1 MLKDFL
7 RVYLDIEESERE
19 RKKILE
25 RLDSIEEEVSDL
37 KESQISEDRI
47 RGLEKNI
54 RDLNPVPI
62 DLTDRERDMLE
73 ALISKE
79 EFSSTAELGDHIG
92 ISSNNA
98 RSVLNNLDE
107 KLDLDQKKKGRKK
120 LYRLSDEEKE
130 KIYSNKRA

>member
-1 MLKDFL
+1 MLKEFL
-7 RVYLDIEESERE
+7 RVWLDIEESDRE

-25 RLDSIEEEVSDL
+25 RLESLEEEVSDL

-54 RDLNPVPI
+54 RELNPVPI

-73 ALISKE
+73 ALMSKE
-79 EFSSTAELGDHIG
+79 EFSSTSELGDHIG

-120 LYRLSDEEKE
+120 LYRLSEEEKQ
-130 KIYSNKRA
+130 KILGN

>member
-7 RVYLDIEESERE
+7 RIWLDIEESDRE
-19 RKKILE
+19 RREILE
-25 RLDSIEEEVSDL
+25 RLDEMEEEMKEL
-37 KESQISEDRI
+37 KNSQISEDRI

-54 RDLNPVPI
+54 REMNPIPV

-120 LYRLSDEEKE
+120 VYRLSEEEKE
-130 KIYSNKRA
+130 KIFQNR

>member
-7 RVYLDIEESERE
+7 RVWLDIEESNRE

-25 RLDSIEEEVSDL
+25 RLESLEEEVGDL
-37 KESQISEDRI
+37 KDSQISEDRI

-54 RDLNPVPI
+54 RELNPVPV

-79 EFSSTAELGDHIG
+79 QFSSTAELGDHIG

-98 RSVLNNLDE
+98 RSVLNNLDD

-120 LYRLSDEEKE
+120 LYRLSEEEKE
-130 KIYSNKRA
+130 KIFQSR